1 MSQCACQILMW
12 KICKNSEQYQ
22 RLIVLLLH
30 WPPKRWPA
38 HDISQRKQ
46 KQHIHY
52 KAKFSFMVILLLGQ
66 TGAYSAF
73 ALNRPKACN
82 QITERDAP
90 IWPAIPLSNQI
101 INIAILRSSFSL
113 KSNRYR
119 GIVCINRITQSRST
133 QDARMQAFCISID
146 SARRLLTVWNWL
158 TLRIF

>member
-22 RLIVLLLH
+22 GLIVLLLH

-90 IWPAIPLSNQI
+90 IWPAIPCRTKSLTSRFLGVRSLWSQIDIGVLCTSIVLPNLGRHKTLECRHFVSLS
-101 INIAILRSSFSL
+101 ILPGDF
-113 KSNRYR
+113 
-119 GIVCINRITQSRST
+119 
-133 QDARMQAFCISID
+133 
-146 SARRLLTVWNWL
+146 
-158 TLRIF
+158 